1 MRDWRL
7 EDEEEGDGPK
17 PDAAAAAG
25 GPVASAL
32 FKSRTVLIFGEVN
45 MRMAERADH
54 FHVAGGVR
62 DVAAAGAVDGGDG
75 GWA

>member
-7 EDEEEGDGPK
+7 DDEEEGDAPK

-32 FKSRTVLIFGEVN
+32 FKSLSLI
-45 MRMAERADH
+45 H
-54 FHVAGGVR
+54 I
-62 DVAAAGAVDGGDG
+62 
-75 GWA
+75 